1 MVLKMGFRLPY
12 LQIIRWLYVQVR
24 FILKNFANGDTRES
38 PSVWR
43 HFLESPCVFAMRCGK
58 NRTLF
63 DFLPALQITRAGSA
77 CMEMIHG
84 FKEGWIIWHPRGC
97 AGGPARVE
105 PYQWKRALSHSVSG
119 FNPYISMPQ
128 ATWRCRVEISVNK
141 WARRRSD
148 LVCDS
153 CACIRRVVRFRG
165 THSSWFIAR
174 ILWELKRQHVF
185 ETNEQSI
192 DFKL

>member
-1 MVLKMGFRLPY
+1 MSKLGLSSQI
-12 LQIIRWLYVQVR
+12 LQTAIHGKAHLCDVIFW
-24 FILKNFANGDTRES
+24 N
-38 PSVWR
+38 P
-43 HFLESPCVFAMRCGK
+43 PCVFAMRCGK

-97 AGGPARVE
+97 ARGPARVE

-128 ATWRCRVEISVNK
+128 ATWRCRVEISVK
-141 WARRRSD
+141 
-148 LVCDS
+148 
-153 CACIRRVVRFRG
+153 
-165 THSSWFIAR
+165 
-174 ILWELKRQHVF
+174 K
-185 ETNEQSI
+185 
-192 DFKL
+192 